1 MLSRNFQARVSFVSP
16 ALKLPLLQPAPRL
29 VIPKFGRARELP
41 PHPKSLPQ
49 PRHAK
54 SPFYPSAGNE
64 APCRGVKTG
73 GGTPVTYPT
82 FRTSASLS
90 LAPPSPFAPPFVHRG
105 RQNPRNPTLLRRP
118 PDRRPAGDSSPT
130 TSSTAKA
137 RRPSSTAPD
146 EDPLSISSSRRISRP
161 VLHLQGAAPTFAS
174 SIAPPQS
181 PQRRLDLPH
190 RNRSTLT
197 NSSDEAEANS
207 APPRRFCTHRCIL
220 SFIRSHGAVSARYR
234 ADMAS
239 PSTATSPATSST
251 TSLPHV
257 VASSAATSTTA
268 LAAAAPA
275 LARAAAL
282 FLLSVALLHCCCFRS
297 CCCSALALA
306 CAAAAARPPA
316 ATGVAALALARG
328 ATARLALY

>member
-1 MLSRNFQARVSFVSP
+1 M
-16 ALKLPLLQPAPRL
+16 
-29 VIPKFGRARELP
+29 
-41 PHPKSLPQ
+41 
-49 PRHAK
+49 
-54 SPFYPSAGNE
+54 
-64 APCRGVKTG
+64 
-73 GGTPVTYPT
+73 
-82 FRTSASLS
+82 
-90 LAPPSPFAPPFVHRG
+90 
-105 RQNPRNPTLLRRP
+105 
-118 PDRRPAGDSSPT
+118 
-130 TSSTAKA
+130 
-137 RRPSSTAPD
+137 
-146 EDPLSISSSRRISRP
+146 
-161 VLHLQGAAPTFAS
+161 FAS

-181 PQRRLDLPH
+181 AQCRLDLPH

-220 SFIRSHGAVSARYR
+220 SFIRSHGAAGARYR
-234 ADMAS
+234 ADMACLHRRCRRRPHHPWRLS
-239 PSTATSPATSST
+239 
-251 TSLPHV
+251 PHV

-282 FLLSVALLHCCCFRS
+282 FLLSVALLHCSCFRS

-328 ATARLALY
+328 ATARLALC

>member
-1 MLSRNFQARVSFVSP
+1 MNFFLHVKFVLPNKESAPCYSRNFQARVSFVSP

-41 PHPKSLPQ
+41 PHPKSLPH

-54 SPFYPSAGNE
+54 SPFYPSARNE
-64 APCRGVKTG
+64 APRHGVKTG
-73 GGTPVTYPT
+73 GGTLVTYPT

-118 PDRRPAGDSSPT
+118 PDRRPAGDSSLT
-130 TSSTAKA
+130 TSSTATA

-161 VLHLQGAAPTFAS
+161 VLHLQGAALTFAS
-174 SIAPPQS
+174 SIAPPES

-190 RNRSTLT
+190 QNRSTLT

-207 APPRRFCTHRCIL
+207 APPRRFCTHQTDMVCLHRRRRRRPHHPRRL
-220 SFIRSHGAVSARYR
+220 SP
-234 ADMAS
+234 M
-239 PSTATSPATSST
+239 
-251 TSLPHV
+251 SLLP
-257 VASSAATSTTA
+257 
-268 LAAAAPA
+268 
-275 LARAAAL
+275 RQ
-282 FLLSVALLHCCCFRS
+282 
-297 CCCSALALA
+297 
-306 CAAAAARPPA
+306 
-316 ATGVAALALARG
+316 
-328 ATARLALY
+328 RLPQRH

>member
-1 MLSRNFQARVSFVSP
+1 M
-16 ALKLPLLQPAPRL
+16 
-29 VIPKFGRARELP
+29 
-41 PHPKSLPQ
+41 
-49 PRHAK
+49 
-54 SPFYPSAGNE
+54 
-64 APCRGVKTG
+64 
-73 GGTPVTYPT
+73 
-82 FRTSASLS
+82 
-90 LAPPSPFAPPFVHRG
+90 
-105 RQNPRNPTLLRRP
+105 
-118 PDRRPAGDSSPT
+118 
-130 TSSTAKA
+130 
-137 RRPSSTAPD
+137 
-146 EDPLSISSSRRISRP
+146 SISSSRRISRP

-220 SFIRSHGAVSARYR
+220 SFIRSHGAAGARYR

-239 PSTATSPATSST
+239 PSTAPSPATSST
-251 TSLPHV
+251 ASLPHV

-282 FLLSVALLHCCCFRS
+282 FLLSVALLHCSCFRS

-328 ATARLALY
+328 ATARLALC